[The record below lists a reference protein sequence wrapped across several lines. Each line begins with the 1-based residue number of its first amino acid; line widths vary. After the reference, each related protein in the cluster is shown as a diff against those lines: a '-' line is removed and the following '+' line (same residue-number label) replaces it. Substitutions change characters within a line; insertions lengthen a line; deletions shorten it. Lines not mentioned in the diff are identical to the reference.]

1 MARRPP
7 HSSSSDRT
15 PSQEHPRR
23 TMKSFTILSLAACLP
38 LGSVKSFQIAP
49 RPTVGVTK
57 KIAAITH
64 AAAAVRPRS
73 SAPSSSSLSLSLEE
87 IQQQFT
93 EITESFAQAKK
104 RQDEAREKAD
114 LIREEKSGVV
124 SETDMAIDRLKRD
137 LSEEITDLGD
147 QIEGAQDDLRKTMS
161 KTKSEISNMRGEV
174 HEREEILY
182 SEISDLES
190 RLAALRQEAKNAA
203 KERDTMK
210 NSLKK
215 DERNIRASSRKELE
229 NVKRTAS
236 EEKKELTRES
246 WALET
251 RIQQATVELI
261 PSMSELEE
269 VKREQ
274 DTSKISALKDALMQI
289 KRKMLP
295 QVEELKENRKANE
308 MFFEQSLNDVK
319 REEKD
324 DLELAKSIYEGEI
337 SSEDRALEN
346 ATSYYDLQLEAM
358 ENESLRNV
366 ELSAKPVESAGVGPI
381 EEARKNVVALLQEKN
396 KAVSSQQD
404 DMVNSVKNAVESH
417 SAIQDQYDAEYEKG
431 LQNLGEQDARGK
443 RQLQKEDKRRENRKG
458 QLQREMEELP
468 RKLSIKMQ
476 DEKAAIEQDYQM
488 LKQTK
493 TTELADNVSR
503 NKRAN
508 NETQTMRSNLI
519 ETQYQLKRLETIS
532 QQNQQMLSELEEER
546 TSFRKQVRRTMSVAI
561 GRITRRGS

>member
-1 MARRPP
+1 
-7 HSSSSDRT
+7 
-15 PSQEHPRR
+15 
-23 TMKSFTILSLAACLP
+23 MKPFTILSLAACLP
-38 LGSVKSFQIAP
+38 LGSVESFQIAP
-49 RPTVGVTK
+49 PRTVGVTK
-57 KIAAITH
+57 KIGAITH

-73 SAPSSSSLSLSLEE
+73 SASSSSSLSLSLEE

-114 LIREEKSGVV
+114 LIREERSGVV
-124 SETDMAIDRLKRD
+124 SETEMAIDRLKRD

-147 QIEGAQDDLRKTMS
+147 QVEGAQDDLRKTMS

-190 RLAALRQEAKNAA
+190 RLAALRKEAKNAA
-203 KERDTMK
+203 KERDTVK

-236 EEKKELTRES
+236 QEKKELTRES
-246 WALET
+246 RALEN
-251 RIQQATVELI
+251 RIQQAAVELI
-261 PSMSELEE
+261 PSMNELEE

-274 DTSKISALKDALMQI
+274 DTSKISALKDALMKM

-308 MFFEQSLNDVK
+308 MFFDQSLNDVK
-319 REEKD
+319 RDEKD
-324 DLELAKSIYEGEI
+324 DLDLAKTIYEGEI
-337 SSEDRALEN
+337 SNEDRALEN
-346 ATSYYDLQLEAM
+346 ATSYYDLQLEAK
-358 ENESLRNV
+358 EKELLRNI
-366 ELSAKPVESAGVGPI
+366 ELSAKPVESAGVGAI
-381 EEARKNVVALLQEKN
+381 EEARKNIVALLQETN
-396 KAVSSQQD
+396 KAVSKQQD
-404 DMVNSVKNAVESH
+404 DGVNAVKNAVESH
-417 SAIQDQYDAEYEKG
+417 SAIEEQYDAEYEKG
-431 LQNLGEQDARGK
+431 LQNLKEQDARGK
-443 RQLQKEDKRRENRKG
+443 RQLQKEDKKRENRKG

-468 RKLSIKMQ
+468 RKLSLKMQ
-476 DEKAAIEQDYQM
+476 DEKAAAEQGYKI

-493 TTELADNVSR
+493 TTELADIVSR
-503 NKRAN
+503 NKRAI
-508 NETQTMRSNLI
+508 NETQTTRSNLI
-519 ETQYQLKRLETIS
+519 ETQYQLKRLEETS
-532 QQNQQMLSELEEER
+532 QWNQQTLSELEEER

-561 GRITRRGS
+561 SRITRRGS